1 MSGDAVFP
9 IPEPTFLWVHA
20 LSYVPHDGDN
30 VVTDSE
36 GRWRYDTAAAVEF
49 TGYITAPNPRD
60 VARAA
65 AQDVIIDAVALAPLS
80 CAITEQ
86 CSLIA
91 PATVPRGLPGV
102 YNVTLIRPNL
112 SHLRCLLTRLD
123 AEVYPSHYPSTG
135 VAIIPATVG
144 GGVTI

>member
-20 LSYVPHDGDN
+20 LTYIRHDGDD

-36 GRWRYDTAAAVEF
+36 GRWHYDTTTPVAF
-49 TGYITAPNPRD
+49 TGYITAPNPRE

-65 AQDVIIDAVALAPLS
+65 SQDVIIDAVALAPLD
-80 CAITEQ
+80 CGITDQ

-91 PATVPRGLPGV
+91 PDTVPRGLPGI
-102 YNVTLIRPNL
+102 YTVTVIRPNL

-123 AEVYPSHYPSTG
+123 ADAYPVNYPST
-135 VAIIPATVG
+135 PATITVSTVG
-144 GGVTI
+144 GSAGV

>member
-86 CSLIA
+86 CSLTA
-91 PATVPRGLPGV
+91 PATVPRGPTRGVQRHPDPPEPVPPAVPPDPPG
-102 YNVTLIRPNL
+102 R
-112 SHLRCLLTRLD
+112 
-123 AEVYPSHYPSTG
+123 
-135 VAIIPATVG
+135 
-144 GGVTI
+144 